1 MVGSTYSTTG
11 ISEGGLHKSGIC
23 LGYSS
28 LGHKNY
34 RNLNYSLTK
43 SSFYI
48 MVFTE
53 KICKIKA
60 FDAYPTLETCGVFL
74 DNIYHRYQQ

>member
-1 MVGSTYSTTG
+1 
-11 ISEGGLHKSGIC
+11 
-23 LGYSS
+23 
-28 LGHKNY
+28 
-34 RNLNYSLTK
+34 
-43 SSFYI
+43 

-74 DNIYHRYQQ
+74 DKR

>member
-1 MVGSTYSTTG
+1 
-11 ISEGGLHKSGIC
+11 
-23 LGYSS
+23 
-28 LGHKNY
+28 
-34 RNLNYSLTK
+34 
-43 SSFYI
+43 